1 MDSLLDALQEGR
13 LIELPDNDKF
23 DSLQFL
29 AHIIEAIPSVPNG
42 TDVVS
47 MVLARE
53 KSMVTALG
61 KSFACPHA
69 RVPYD
74 EDLICAIGWSPSGIN
89 YGAPDNLPVHIVI
102 MYLVPDNQRNHY
114 LKEISILAKALLNNN
129 YNLDVIRTATDLN
142 TIRNYLLDLVNNS
155 KSIIGSE
162 TRAKMIQLE
171 ARSVVVEQ
179 NIQQLSNVIIEPLTI
194 VAGLNQK
201 PIILSQSKELVDILD
216 SLPTEQ
222 TGNKVNTTQFIDS
235 ISSKG
240 AFEHNGWRII
250 KRHSSDYQADRCLF
264 DCIAVKVIVNGNSK

>member
-29 AHIIEAIPSVPNG
+29 AHIIEAIPSVPKG
-42 TDVVS
+42 TDVVG

-53 KSMVTALG
+53 KNTVTALG

-74 EDLICAIGWSPSGIN
+74 EDLICAIGWSPTGIN
-89 YGAPDNLPVHIVI
+89 YGAPDNIPVHIVI

-114 LKEISILAKALLNNN
+114 LKEISLLAKALQSID
-129 YNLDVIRTATDLN
+129 NLDAVRTATDLDS
-142 TIRNYLLDLVNNS
+142 IRNYLLDLVNNS

-171 ARSVVVEQ
+171 ARSAFVEQ
-179 NIQQLSNVIIEPLTI
+179 KIQQLSNIIIEPVII

-201 PIILSQSKELVDILD
+201 PVILSQNKELVDLLD
-216 SLPTEQ
+216 NMLNEQ
-222 TGNKVNTTQFIDS
+222 SPQKVNSEQFIDS
-235 ISSKG
+235 ISTKG
-240 AFEHNGWRII
+240 VFEYNGWRIV
-250 KRHSSDYQADRCLF
+250 KRQSSIFQANRFLL
-264 DCIAVKVIVNGNSK
+264 DCYAVKVIANNSVK